1 MFMTALNNSQ
11 IDAYNASGGAQAANT
26 DPAAA
31 QDRFLKL
38 FVAQLNNQDPLNPL
52 DNAQLTSQLAQ
63 MSTVSGIEKLNAA
76 FSQLVAQSAAGQVLQ
91 AAHLIGRQVML
102 PGQTEGQRVTG
113 VAQGQGG
120 LQLDLQ
126 GGRRVNLADV
136 QFIS

>member
-1 MFMTALNNSQ
+1 MS
-11 IDAYNASGGAQAANT
+11 IDALSTRTPTPASTLSAGATAA
-26 DPAAA
+26 DGE
-31 QDRFLKL
+31 QRFLKL
-38 FVAQLNNQDPLNPL
+38 LVTQLNNQDPLNPL

-102 PGQTEGQRVTG
+102 PGQTEGQRVNG